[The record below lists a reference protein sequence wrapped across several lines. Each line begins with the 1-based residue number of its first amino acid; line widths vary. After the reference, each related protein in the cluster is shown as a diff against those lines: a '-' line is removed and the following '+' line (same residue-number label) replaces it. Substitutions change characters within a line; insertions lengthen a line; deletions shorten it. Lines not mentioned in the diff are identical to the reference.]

1 MSLATGIAADAF
13 VPSDEELRI
22 RETVATIANR
32 YGRAYMQRCSEE
44 ERPPV
49 ELWDELAA
57 AGYLGVNIPAEYDGG
72 GLGMTALAAVGEELA
87 FAGTPLLLILV
98 SPAIAGSVLARHGSP
113 EQRERWLRGIGR
125 GDLRMAFAITEPDA
139 GTNTHNLATQAT
151 RTDDGGWRLRGTK
164 VFISGVE
171 MAHALFVVART
182 GERDA
187 TTGYGRLSLL
197 IVDVDAPGLKRTVIP
212 TATRGADRQWQLFF
226 DDVEVPADRL
236 VGNEGEGLRL
246 VFDGLNP
253 ERIMTAVQCTGI
265 GRQALDKASAYAR
278 ERVVWDAPI
287 GSHQGVSHP
296 LAEAKIELE
305 LARTMTRK
313 ACALYDAAAKGAGE
327 ASNMAKFA
335 AAEAGVKCVDR
346 AIQAHGGNG
355 VALEY
360 GLADLWW
367 GVRTAKIAPVS
378 REMILNYVAE
388 HSLRLPRSY

>member
-1 MSLATGIAADAF
+1 VSLATGTAADAF
-13 VPSDEELRI
+13 VPSDEERRI
-22 RETVATIANR
+22 RETVAAIAGG
-32 YGRAYMQRCSEE
+32 YGRDYMRRCSEE
-44 ERPPV
+44 GRTPV

-87 FAGTPLLLILV
+87 AAGTPLLLILV

-113 EQRERWLRGIGR
+113 EQKERWLRGIGR

-139 GTNTHNLATQAT
+139 GTNTHNLAMQAT
-151 RTDDGGWRLRGTK
+151 RIDGGWRLRGTK

-187 TTGYGRLSLL
+187 ATGYGRLSLFV
-197 IVDVDAPGLKRTVIP
+197 VDVDAPGLERTVIP

-226 DDVEVPADRL
+226 DDVEIPGDRL

-253 ERIMTAVQCTGI
+253 ERIMTAVQVTGI
-265 GRQALDKASAYAR
+265 GRLALEKASAYAR

-287 GSHQGVSHP
+287 GTHQGVSHP

-313 ACALYDAAAKGAGE
+313 ACALYDAGAKGAGE

-360 GLADLWW
+360 GLAELWW